1 MTKCFL
7 KQKIRELE
15 HEIMNGRQAAKA
27 ASKRIE
33 ELEHSV
39 AQYKADVQ
47 DYNKV
52 IEDMISGKSP
62 CTWCED
68 VGECVLDANG
78 NVGCS
83 EWLLRFRK
91 PEGGEADGKETGTS
105 DGRIF
110 GVEE

>member
-1 MTKCFL
+1 
-7 KQKIRELE
+7 
-15 HEIMNGRQAAKA
+15 MNGRQAAKA

-33 ELEHSV
+33 ELEKTI

-47 DYNKV
+47 DYNHV

-68 VGECVLDANG
+68 AGECVLDANG

-91 PEGGEADGKETGTS
+91 PEAQPEGGES
-105 DGRIF
+105 DGP
-110 GVEE
+110 EEKLGSVDILHGLAEQ